1 MNMDAIMLQ
10 TMTSEEARTC
20 ITEINNNLRNT
31 RSLLLDLYEREG
43 WKALGYASWR
53 ECVTTE
59 FKQHQSYLYRQ
70 LEAAKAEKNI
80 LPMLENSP
88 VGEIPESHLRP
99 LSSLSLSDQREAYQ
113 KAIETAPEGKVTA
126 RQVEEI
132 VREIRAARRH
142 EKKKRVNRLQNAS
155 QKPEVMSDEFRRA
168 YEAMA
173 RAIVHA
179 RDTEWETTGRVTAV
193 KHLVMLLNIAS
204 GRQEV
209 TSLSLPHVTQA
220 QSVHGPLTLCSNL

>member
-1 MNMDAIMLQ
+1 MDAIILQ

-20 ITEINNNLRNT
+20 VTEINNNLRST

-43 WKALGYASWR
+43 WKALGYTSWR

-80 LPMLENSP
+80 LPILKHSP
-88 VGEIPESHLRP
+88 IDEIPESHLRP

-113 KAIETAPEGKVTA
+113 RAIETAPDGKVTA
-126 RQVEEI
+126 KQVEEI
-132 VREIRAARRH
+132 AREIRTARRQ
-142 EKKKRVNRLQNAS
+142 ERKKRVDRLKNTP
-155 QKPEVMSDEFRRA
+155 QKPEAMSDEFRRA

-179 RDTEWETTGRVTAV
+179 RDTGWEATDRVTAV
-193 KHLVMLLNIAS
+193 KHIVMLLNIAS
-204 GRQEV
+204 GRQEA
-209 TSLSLPHVTQA
+209 TSLSAPPATQA
-220 QSVHGPLTLCSNL
+220 QSERSPLTLCGNL